1 MIISDLTVTKLSYS
15 YSSRAKALYGLRASC
30 CGFNRRNAFCTR
42 ITLAKQWSAMP
53 CDHRVVSGLKM
64 YSLKGLTA
72 S

>member
-15 YSSRAKALYGLRASC
+15 YSSKAKALYGLRASC
-30 CGFNRRNAFCTR
+30 CGFNRRNALCA
-42 ITLAKQWSAMP
+42 IILAKQWSAML
-53 CDHRVVSGLKM
+53 CDQRGISGLKT